1 MTEPLRAGI
10 RTPIKI
16 LVDTNIWLDY
26 FLARG
31 THHDAVSTFM
41 AKAYQREDIALYVPS
56 LSLKDL
62 AYQLA
67 SLMKLDVRRAGKDI
81 TPEIAVAAR
90 EVSWGCVRNVLE
102 KALVAP
108 IGRTEAL
115 GAFAYKR
122 IHDDFEDDLVLASLD
137 AAGCQLLMTHNAALR
152 RHMGNLCLTA
162 EEGLELLAEHDASRA
177 LQQSRSN

>member
-1 MTEPLRAGI
+1 MGARMTKSPRKDV
-10 RTPIKI
+10 RSPIKI

-31 THHDAVSTFM
+31 AHHHAVSTFIAM
-41 AKAYQREDIALYVPS
+41 AYGHEDIALYVPS

-67 SLMKLDVRRAGKDI
+67 SLMKLDARRAGKDI
-81 TPEIAVAAR
+81 TPDIAAAAR

-108 IGRTEAL
+108 IGHAEVL
-115 GAFAYKR
+115 GAFTYKR
-122 IHDDFEDDLVLASLD
+122 VHDDFEDDLVLAALD
-137 AAGCQLLMTHNAALR
+137 AVGANFLMTHDDALR
-152 RHMGNLCLTA
+152 RHAGNFCITS
-162 EEGLELLAEHDASRA
+162 EEGLELLTELDG
-177 LQQSRSN
+177 